1 MRIEEEEGENKK
13 AWVCERRYVSYKETD
28 RTFYGSEV
36 SQAVLL
42 CPSGKGSFGKEKE
55 LVSKEGKLV
64 RSGIFLGRQQ
74 ENN

>member
-1 MRIEEEEGENKK
+1 VRTEEEEGENKK
-13 AWVCERRYVSYKETD
+13 AWVCEIRYVSYKETD

-42 CPSGKGSFGKEKE
+42 CPSGKGSFGKE

-64 RSGIFLGRQQ
+64 QSGFFLGKQQ
-74 ENN
+74 RE